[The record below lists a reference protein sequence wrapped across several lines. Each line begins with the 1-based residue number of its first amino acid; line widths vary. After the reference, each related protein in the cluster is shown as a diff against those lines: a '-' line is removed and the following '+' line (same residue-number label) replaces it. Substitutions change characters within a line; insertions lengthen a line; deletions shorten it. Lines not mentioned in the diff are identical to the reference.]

1 MAGSALMLMSGIALA
16 QNAPAGTTGGQPAT
30 AGMNSTGVT
39 GKESGTSSGNMAATS
54 GGMAAPDAA
63 GTAKSTTGMQTM
75 PKQRRSTMSK
85 AMGHNTMGHSTGMMH
100 HSAMMDHGMAGG
112 GMMPENGSAG
122 QYMHMAQQAVMSH
135 NKMRANDALGRAETD
150 LLTNSYVRGSVNGPI
165 STPAISAIRDARK
178 DVRDGDYHGA
188 SMMIHKAM
196 MDMHGGMM
204 NKGDMGSTM
213 GAAGSMSNTGM
224 SNGSMND
231 GSMNNGAMSHGAM
244 GDGAMGSNAQTGPG
258 SVQGKKDGTMH
269 NQMTHS
275 TNSSM

>member
-1 MAGSALMLMSGIALA
+1 MRTLLMAGSALMLMSGIAFA
-16 QNAPAGTTGGQPAT
+16 QNAPASTTGGQPAT

-39 GKESGTSSGNMAATS
+39 GKEPGTSSGNMSATA

-85 AMGHNTMGHSTGMMH
+85 TMGHSTGMMH
-100 HSAMMDHGMAGG
+100 HSAMMNHGMAGG

-122 QYMHMAQQAVMSH
+122 QYMHMAQQAVMAH
-135 NKMRANDALGRAETD
+135 NKTRATDALGRAETD
-150 LLTNSYVRGSVNGPI
+150 LLTNSYAQGSVNGPI

-178 DVRDGDYHGA
+178 AVRDGDYHGA

-204 NKGDMGSTM
+204 NKGGMGSTM
-213 GAAGSMSNTGM
+213 NTPVSMSNTGM
-224 SNGSMND
+224 GN
-231 GSMNNGAMSHGAM
+231 GSMNNGAMNNGAM
-244 GDGAMGSNAQTGPG
+244 GNGAMGNGAMGSNAQPGPG
-258 SVQGKKDGTMH
+258 AAQGKKDSTMH
-269 NQMTHS
+269 KQM